1 VPCLLLTVLLMADVE
16 RPRFGAPLDGWCEAD
31 EAKAY
36 GGFFSAVALFPCL
49 WFRLESNLFG

>member
-1 VPCLLLTVLLMADVE
+1 MLLMADVE

-36 GGFFSAVALFPCL
+36 GGFFSAVALVPCL